1 MLRAETEWSM
11 SYMPPVLITP
21 GILLVDELTVGRGRM
36 KLGSITDMSA
46 WLAAGVVSYG
56 A

>member
-1 MLRAETEWSM
+1 M
-11 SYMPPVLITP
+11 SYMPPPVLIIP
-21 GILLVDELTVGRGRM
+21 GILLVDELTVGNGRM
-36 KLGSITDMSA
+36 KLLGSNIS